1 MPLFFRMYERF
12 RPLRYMLGL
21 AVFALFL
28 SILSHAVTFI
38 IAGLILVIFSIF
50 WPLIVND
57 CFVTNNAHLPENFF
71 PRMKLYSLP
80 IGAYGLYM
88 LITYLNV
95 HLGIGL
101 YNQEDINKVNMG
113 IVMMWYSIGIT
124 ISTGAHMINCTE
136 RTYKY
141 ILKGLK

>member
-1 MPLFFRMYERF
+1 MPLFFRMYERL
-12 RPLRYMLGL
+12 RPLRYLLGL
-21 AVFALFL
+21 AVFALIL
-28 SILSHAVTFI
+28 SILSNAVTFVF
-38 IAGLILVIFSIF
+38 AGLLLVIFSVF

-57 CFVTNNAHLPENFF
+57 CWITNDDHLPEDFI

-95 HLGIGL
+95 QHGIGL
-101 YNQEDINKVNMG
+101 YNQEDINKYRMSL
-113 IVMMWYSIGIT
+113 VMMWYSIAIT
-124 ISTGAHMINCTE
+124 IITGFHLINCSE

-141 ILKGLK
+141 ILERLK